1 VGRLPRTGEHRNA
14 DSYEPW
20 VLLEPLLT
28 RAGNGDTFCAGV
40 RRVFVHDRPIDERE
54 EGPAMNLLSSDHRGR
69 TPRRGALDRSGVTNP
84 RLDVVAELRRAAFYA
99 ETAALLARRAERC
112 DSPALAAV
120 LSDRAEGR
128 RRAAERPLAHLMHV
142 VTVAGPR
149 GPQDGRRA
157 GERL

>member
-1 VGRLPRTGEHRNA
+1 
-14 DSYEPW
+14 

-54 EGPAMNLLSSDHRGR
+54 EGPAMNLRSSVHHRGR
-69 TPRRGALDRSGVTNP
+69 MPRRGALDRSRVTDP

-128 RRAAERPLAHLMHV
+128 RRTAERPLAHLMHV

-149 GPQDGRRA
+149 DPQDGTRA
-157 GERL
+157 EERL